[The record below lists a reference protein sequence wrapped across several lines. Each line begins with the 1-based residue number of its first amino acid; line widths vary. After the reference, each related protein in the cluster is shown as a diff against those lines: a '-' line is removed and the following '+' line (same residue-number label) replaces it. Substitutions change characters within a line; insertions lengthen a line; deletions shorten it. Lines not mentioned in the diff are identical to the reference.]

1 MAHIATV
8 QRRRPKF
15 AKAGSG
21 KEGAGVYHSKAIGR
35 ALDVLECFTDENAAY
50 NLKEIGGIVKLPESS
65 LFRVL
70 LTLES
75 RGYLAQDGSGCYR
88 LTPRVLYGKLRERAE
103 RLKELARPYLRELA
117 ARFDETSSLAYLFEN
132 RIQVLDSVN
141 TLHEVRVIN
150 RPGRVLPPHCSSLG
164 KAITAFQKRE
174 LIEQI
179 LETFGLSRRTP
190 YTLVDRRAILAQ
202 LEEIRACGY
211 AADRQEAAE
220 GGICL
225 GAAIRPEGK
234 RVVAAISVST
244 PLARMT
250 AEREQEIIQGVL
262 DTASRMAKA
271 ISSTGK

>member
-1 MAHIATV
+1 VAYTVTV

-15 AKAGSG
+15 SKAGSG
-21 KEGAGVYHSKAIGR
+21 KAGADAYHSKAIVR
-35 ALDVLECFTDENAAY
+35 ALDVLECFTDDNAAF
-50 NLKEIGGIVKLPESS
+50 NLKEISGILKLPESS

-70 LTLES
+70 LTLEA
-75 RGYLAQDGSGCYR
+75 REYLIQDGSGCYR
-88 LTPRVLYGKLRERAE
+88 LSPRLLYGKLRERAD
-103 RLKELARPYLRELA
+103 RLTELVRPYLQELA

-164 KAITAFQKRE
+164 KAITAFQDRE
-174 LIEQI
+174 LMEQI

-190 YTLVDRRAILAQ
+190 YTLMDRRAILAQ

-211 AADRQEAAE
+211 AADRQESAE
-220 GGICL
+220 GGVCL

-234 RVVAAISVST
+234 RVLAAISVST

-250 AEREQEIIQGVL
+250 PEREKEITQRVVE
-262 DTASRMAKA
+262 TAGRIARA
-271 ISSTGK
+271 ISSTGN